1 MRAAHTWK
9 MAKKLLQIKFDKHK
23 KQAQGDGKN
32 KHKGN
37 EGKTDKKKWQ
47 SVPGLTGRKRGR

>member
-9 MAKKLLQIKFDKHK
+9 MAKKLLEIKFDKHK

-32 KHKGN
+32 KHKGI
-37 EGKTDKKKWQ
+37 EGKTDKKNGK
-47 SVPGLTGRKRGR
+47 VCRD